1 MRSPLRH
8 PDSQRGSLLIVAL
21 LLSVI
26 IGIALVSYIRL
37 ARTALNVSNRSLYN
51 NAAMN
56 LAEQGLEEAMYS
68 VNQSVADSSYD
79 WVAASWTADGG
90 ANVRRKWTS
99 VSLSQNTTGEYR
111 VYVYN
116 NTGVVAAPKIV
127 TRAIVTLGGTSA
139 APIEKWIEVQLAK
152 TSLFASGLV
161 AKTSIVFNGNN
172 ATVDSWNSEKN
183 DDGTP
188 RGSPVPFSN
197 AVRRDNGTVGSISI
211 SSDAVLTKNA
221 DVWGYVS
228 NNSGLSGT
236 DPGDFVSTNGSIL
249 GADSTPDATWEHS
262 NVDPERVQTTFSA
275 PFDAVK
281 TPDYSAIANLGNI
294 DNDLTLP
301 RAADV
306 GASLAAGA
314 SAGEYE
320 GYYFYDASKIDLV
333 NKKLTISGKVV
344 LRLASTATTVNT
356 GGGSG
361 EISIGSAGM
370 LAVYAPGT
378 VKIAG
383 QGISNGVDADSPA
396 DGIQQDEMGQPKQFR
411 LYGTQ
416 PSGEQSITVAGN
428 GLFSGVIYAPQ
439 GAVKITGN
447 GAVSG
452 SVVANKITLDGN
464 AQFHY
469 DESLKDLGGDS
480 PYRVSKWKELTTA
493 TSRSTYSTALTW

>member
-1 MRSPLRH
+1 MRSSLRRPH
-8 PDSQRGSLLIVAL
+8 SQRGSLLIVAL

-56 LAEQGLEEAMYS
+56 LAEQGLEEAMYGI
-68 VNQSVADSSYD
+68 NQTVANASYA
-79 WVAASWTADGG
+79 WPSWTADGS

-99 VSLSQNTTGEYR
+99 ISLSQNTTGEYR

-127 TRAIVTLGGTSA
+127 TRAIVTLGGASS
-139 APIEKWIEVQLAK
+139 APIEKWIEVQLSK
-152 TSLFASGLV
+152 TSMFANGLV
-161 AKTSIVFNGNN
+161 AKTSITFNGNN

-188 RGSPVPFSN
+188 RGSAVPFSN
-197 AVRRDNGTVGSISI
+197 GVRRDNGTVGSISI
-211 SSDAVLTKNA
+211 ASDAVLTKNA

-236 DPGDFVSTNGSIL
+236 DPGDFVSTNGSVL

-262 NVDPERVQTTFSA
+262 NVDPDRVSTTFA
-275 PFDAVK
+275 ATFDAVQ
-281 TPDYSAIANLGNI
+281 TPDYSAISNLANINS
-294 DNDLTLP
+294 NVTLP
-301 RAADV
+301 DDFPGTPAD
-306 GASLAAGA
+306 S
-314 SAGEYE
+314 SAGEYA
-320 GYYFYDASKIDLV
+320 GYYFYDANKIDLT
-333 NKKLTISGKVV
+333 NKTLTITDKVV
-344 LRLASTATTVNT
+344 LRLTNTTKCVSV

-361 EISIGSAGM
+361 NILVNSTGN
-370 LAVYAPGT
+370 LALYAPSE
-378 VKIAG
+378 VDIAG
-383 QGISNGVDADSPA
+383 QGVSNGVDKDSPA

-411 LYGTQ
+411 IFGTQ
-416 PSGEQSITVAGN
+416 TSGEQKITIAGN
-428 GLFSGVIYAPQ
+428 GLFSGIIYAPQ
-439 GAVKITGN
+439 GTVKITGN

-469 DESLKDLGGDS
+469 DESLKDLGGNN

-493 TSRSTYSTALTW
+493 SSRSTYSTALTW